1 MVNLSMI
8 ENPFVLSGYI
18 SPDYFCDR
26 ESETENLV
34 SALRNGR
41 NVTLRS
47 PRRIGKTG
55 LIHNAFHRL
64 REANPEVACFYVD
77 IFSTKSLQDFVAEL
91 AKAILGQLD
100 TPWQK
105 AEGVLSQLL
114 RSAHLTLSSDPVTGS
129 PQVGLSFQPEQTR
142 ATLSELFS
150 YMRHSGRECFVAI
163 DEFQQIAEYPEGGV
177 EALLRAE
184 VQQCANVH
192 FIFSGS
198 RLHLMDSIFTSP
210 KRPFFRSTEKLSLD
224 ILPEPVYYAF
234 AAKWLKKVR
243 STLSEEVFHELYS
256 RVDGVT
262 WYVQYLL
269 NRLYQLRPS
278 EIKAEDVSAALET
291 IVRGEADD
299 YRKFYSLLTLNQ
311 SQVLR
316 AVAKEHRV
324 TSLTSKELL
333 RRYNLPAA
341 SSVQRAADFLMD
353 KEYIYRADDGY
364 LVYDR
369 FFALWLQQLP

>member
-1 MVNLSMI
+1 MLNDSMI
-8 ENPFVLSGYI
+8 DNPFLLSGYI
-18 SPDYFCDR
+18 SPEYFCDR
-26 ESETENLV
+26 ETETENLV

-55 LIHNAFHRL
+55 LIRNVFYRM
-64 REANPEVACFYVD
+64 REATPKVACFYVD

-105 AEGVLSQLL
+105 AEGLLSQLL
-114 RSAHLTLSSDPVTGS
+114 RSGHLTFSADPITGS

-142 ATLSELFS
+142 ATLSELFR
-150 YMRHSGRECFVAI
+150 YMRQSERECYIAI

-184 VQQCANVH
+184 VQQCTNVH
-192 FIFSGS
+192 FVFSGS
-198 RLHLMDSIFTSP
+198 RLHLMDAIFTSP
-210 KRPFFRSTEKLSLD
+210 KRPFYRSTEKLSLD
-224 ILPEPVYYAF
+224 VLPEPVYYAF
-234 AAKWLKKVR
+234 AAKWLKTVG
-243 STLSEEVFHELYS
+243 SMLSPEVFHLLYT

-269 NRLYQLRPS
+269 NRLYQSRPS
-278 EIKAEDVSAALET
+278 EVRPEDVSAALET
-291 IVRGEADD
+291 IILSEADD
-299 YRKFYSLLTLNQ
+299 YRKLYSLLTLNQ

-316 AVAKEHRV
+316 AIAKEKHV
-324 TSLTSKELL
+324 SSLTRKEFL
-333 RRYNLPAA
+333 RSYNLPAA
-341 SSVQRAADFLMD
+341 SSVMRAADYLLD
-353 KEYIYRADDGY
+353 KEYIYRADDAY
-364 LVYDR
+364 VVYDR

>member
-1 MVNLSMI
+1 M
-8 ENPFVLSGYI
+8 LSGYV
-18 SPDYFCDR
+18 SPEYFCGR
-26 ESETENLV
+26 EQETENLV
-34 SALRNGR
+34 AALRNGR

-55 LIHNAFHRL
+55 LIRNAFFLL
-64 REANPEVACFYVD
+64 RRTNPDVACFYVD

-114 RSAHLTLSSDPVTGS
+114 RSGHLTFSADPVTGS

-142 ATLSELFS
+142 ATLSELFN
-150 YMRHSGRECFVAI
+150 YMRQSGRECYIAI

-184 VQQCANVH
+184 VQQCTNVH

-198 RLHLMDSIFTSP
+198 RLHLMDSMFTSP
-210 KRPFFRSTEKLSLD
+210 KRPFYRSTEKISLD
-224 ILPEPVYYAF
+224 ILPEQEYYAF

-243 STLSEEVFHELYS
+243 STLPEEVFHELYT

-269 NRLYQLRPS
+269 NRLYQLRPL
-278 EIKAEDVSAALET
+278 EVRLEDISAALET
-291 IVRGEADD
+291 IIRGEEDD
-299 YRKFYSLLTLNQ
+299 YRNIYSLLTLNQ

-324 TSLTSKELL
+324 TSLTSKDFL
-333 RRYNLPAA
+333 RHYNLPAA
-341 SSVQRAADFLMD
+341 SSVQRAADFLLD